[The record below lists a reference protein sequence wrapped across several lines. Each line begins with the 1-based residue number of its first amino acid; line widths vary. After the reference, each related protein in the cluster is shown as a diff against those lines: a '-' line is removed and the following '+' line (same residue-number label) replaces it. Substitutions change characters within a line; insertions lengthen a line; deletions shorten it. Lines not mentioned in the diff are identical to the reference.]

1 MNMSMRHSSS
11 YVWSVT
17 ELIGQGAT
25 GNVFICRSKKNGK
38 AYAAKVFNSMGQ
50 MRNSIVRTREIELSK
65 KLVHRNVV
73 TLVAEEREMSTKS
86 TVLIMELC
94 ETSLYHVLEYPE
106 NYYGLSETEF
116 KSVLRDVVHGMKY
129 LRENN
134 VVHRD
139 VKPGNILLT
148 KSPTG
153 RSVYKLSDFGAARQL
168 QDADQSFISIYG
180 TEEYLHP
187 DVYERAIMKNFDKKK
202 FTATV
207 DLWSMGV
214 TFYHAATGQLPFRPY
229 GGRQNKETMFEIIS
243 KKAPKIIS
251 GVQKANGGPIEY
263 SNDLPD
269 ETRISKGLKNLL
281 RPIFQELLETSG
293 EGLEKIITFDQLY
306 VKVEEI
312 AAMKVID
319 VFCTS
324 TSTWH
329 KIYMKEEDS
338 LIELQ
343 VAIAKQTGVKT
354 KDQLLFLSSERL
366 KPSEFRRVNSLP
378 VIDKENPLV
387 VVGVDENECTDLYQ
401 RRIPP
406 LPKIPGGRSR
416 TEGDIDVLKLYSSIC
431 CVYEFSAEDVYFSL
445 RATYQ
450 VFETMKNLLNNIVE
464 SIADLSH
471 NINGQR
477 QLADHIEFIA
487 YEELNQIKRIWQKVI
502 HNGAQDNLKG
512 NTPSEHHC
520 DEEQSLNV
528 KSVLEEASAACSYE
542 RSETLPIEPLSNAKE
557 CLDEVK
563 ILSHSVNEIYSHIAK
578 GKPIGQ
584 MGMNLDE
591 LIYTAKKQQITESF
605 EKIVN
610 TFGCLAEARRQC
622 HVEFNSWQRRI
633 GLKLVEYSHIEA
645 SLKRS
650 ISSDSYSKKMDSI
663 STQKKAMLDDL
674 ENFLESNANGKPGR
688 SHTSNTSLS
697 VMEKEVSSL
706 ESLLHEIVA
715 LVDEG
720 DKKLL
725 SSREIVEKLSQS
737 NSQTLQNSA

>member
-366 KPSEFRRVNSLP
+366 KPSEFRRINSLP

-387 VVGVDENECTDLYQ
+387 LVGVDANACTDLYQ

-406 LPKIPGGRSR
+406 LPKIPGGKSR
-416 TEGDIDVLKLYSSIC
+416 AEGDIDVLKLYSSIC
-431 CVYEFSAEDVYFSL
+431 CVYEFSAKDFYFSL

-450 VFETMKNLLNNIVE
+450 VFETMRNLLNNIVE

-471 NINGQR
+471 NIKGQR

-487 YEELNQIKRIWQKVI
+487 YEELNHIKRIWQKVI
-502 HNGAQDNLKG
+502 HNGAHDNLKG
-512 NTPSEHHC
+512 NAPSEHHC
-520 DEEQSLNV
+520 DEEQLLNI
-528 KSVLEEASAACSYE
+528 KSVLEEASLACSHE
-542 RSETLPIEPLSNAKE
+542 RSETLSIEPLSNAKE
-557 CLDEVK
+557 
-563 ILSHSVNEIYSHIAK
+563 
-578 GKPIGQ
+578 
-584 MGMNLDE
+584 
-591 LIYTAKKQQITESF
+591 
-605 EKIVN
+605 
-610 TFGCLAEARRQC
+610 
-622 HVEFNSWQRRI
+622 
-633 GLKLVEYSHIEA
+633 
-645 SLKRS
+645 
-650 ISSDSYSKKMDSI
+650 
-663 STQKKAMLDDL
+663 
-674 ENFLESNANGKPGR
+674 
-688 SHTSNTSLS
+688 
-697 VMEKEVSSL
+697 
-706 ESLLHEIVA
+706 
-715 LVDEG
+715 
-720 DKKLL
+720 
-725 SSREIVEKLSQS
+725 
-737 NSQTLQNSA
+737 